1 MVRPSIRPMRSI
13 LPFRPSSGLAGRL
26 AEQRQGLFRLASL
39 WCHDRTLADDL
50 AQEALAKAFGRAH
63 QLRDPASLRPWLY
76 GILVNCWRDHL
87 RARRPTEDID
97 AIDPQELVVHDDNP
111 ETAASRSE
119 LVHEVRAAIARLPQT
134 QREVLALVDLEGC
147 SYAEAAEI
155 LDIPM
160 GTVMSRLCRSRAALR
175 ELITDARSEAA
186 HLRRVK

>member
-1 MVRPSIRPMRSI
+1 MRSI
-13 LPFRPSSGLAGRL
+13 LPLRLGTGVAARL
-26 AEQRQGLFRLASL
+26 AEQRHSLFRLASL
-39 WCHDRTLADDL
+39 WCHDRALADDL

-63 QLRDPASLRPWLY
+63 QLRDPEKLRPWLY

-87 RARRPTEDID
+87 RARRPTADID
-97 AIDPQELVVHDDNP
+97 TIDPQALAAHDDTP
-111 ETAASRSE
+111 EAAASRSE
-119 LVHEVRAAIARLPQT
+119 LVNEVRAAIARLPQA

-175 ELITDARSEAA
+175 VLITDGRSEVAR
-186 HLRRVK
+186 LRRVI